1 MLKIYNTLTRK
12 KEVFKPVKDKKV
24 HIFVCG
30 PTVYDWMHIGHAKT
44 YIQFDVIVKYLR
56 FKGYDV
62 FYLQNI
68 TDLDDKIIK
77 KAKDLSADKAGKKVS
92 PLKLAREFEKYYHQD
107 EKKLG
112 IDSVTK
118 YARATDYI
126 KQIVKQTKTLIKKGY
141 AYKISDGY
149 YYDIKKFKDYGK
161 LSKRTVLGAED
172 AVSRIDESIEKRNKG
187 DFCLWKISKKG
198 EPFWDIEL
206 GKGRPGWHIE
216 DTTITETEFG
226 PQYDIHGG
234 ARDLIFPH
242 HEAEIAQIEA
252 ASGKKPMVKYW
263 MHTGFLN
270 VGGKKMSKSL
280 KNFITVQDALKKYSL
295 ETLRFFYLT
304 SHYRSPIN
312 FNEKALEKAK
322 NSLERLNDF
331 VSALGRP
338 ALGWQNDL
346 RLIEETKEKFL
357 EAMDDD
363 FDTVK
368 ALAVIFDFV
377 KECYKKNI
385 GGKKAY
391 NLMKE
396 FDKIFNILDF
406 KKETVPQKVL
416 TLVKQ
421 REKAREEKN
430 WQKADELR
438 QKIKKLGYWVEDT
451 DKGPV
456 VKNTRPF

>member
-1 MLKIYNTLTRK
+1 MLRIYNTLTRK
-12 KEVFKPVKDKKV
+12 KEVFKPIKDKKV

-44 YIQFDVIVKYLR
+44 YVQFDVIVKYLR

-77 KAKDLSADKAGKKVS
+77 KAKEKKVS
-92 PLKLAREFEKYYHQD
+92 PLKLSREFEKYYHQD

-112 IDSVTK
+112 IDSITK

-161 LSKRTVLGAED
+161 LSKRTALGAED
-172 AVSRIDESIEKRNKG
+172 AVSRIDECVEKRNKG
-187 DFCLWKISKKG
+187 DFCLWKFSKQD
-198 EPFWDIEL
+198 EPSWKTEL
-206 GKGRPGWHIE
+206 GRGRPGWHIE
-216 DTTITETEFG
+216 DTAITEANFG

-234 ARDLIFPH
+234 AKDLIFPH

-252 ASGKKPMVKYW
+252 ASDKKPMVRYW
-263 MHTGFLN
+263 LHTGFLN
-270 VGGKKMSKSL
+270 VGGRKMSKSL
-280 KNFITVQDALKKYSL
+280 KNFITVRDALKKYSP

-331 VSALGRP
+331 VSACGRP
-338 ALGWQNDL
+338 ARLAESKRAVGWQGDL
-346 RLIEETKEKFL
+346 RLIEKTKEKFISV
-357 EAMDDD
+357 MDDD

-368 ALAVIFDFV
+368 TLAVIFDFV
-377 KECYKKNI
+377 KECYKKDIN
-385 GGKKAY
+385 GKKAY

-396 FDKIFNILDF
+396 FDGIFNILDF

-421 REKAREEKN
+421 REKARQQKN

-451 DKGPV
+451 GKGPM
-456 VKNTRPF
+456 VKKI